1 MDAVRTGPPPVPAA
15 APDLDGNEAAY
26 AAAAVRSSWI
36 SSSGAFLDRFEREF
50 ADLCGTRHAL
60 AVSNGT
66 TALHLALAALGIGPG
81 DEVVVPSLTFV
92 ATANAVAYTGATP
105 VFADVGTAD
114 WCLDPDAVRRAL
126 TPATRAVICVHL
138 YGQPADVDA
147 LQRICGPRGIALVE
161 DSAQAPFATY
171 RDRPTGGLATAG
183 TFSFFGNK
191 VITCGEGGAVT
202 TDDDAL
208 AARMRLLRS
217 HGMSPDRRY
226 WHPVIGYNYRLT
238 NVAAAILCAQLERH
252 RPLLQRRREIFA
264 RYEAR
269 LAGAPGLRVQADLPG
284 RRRTPWLFSVLV
296 DEEVRGESRDDV
308 IARLADAG
316 LDTRPFFPL
325 VHGFP
330 PYRQAAAGARLPV
343 SELLS
348 RQGLSLPAH
357 PGLRDDDVDR
367 VCAALLHER

>member
-1 MDAVRTGPPPVPAA
+1 
-15 APDLDGNEAAY
+15 
-26 AAAAVRSSWI
+26 
-36 SSSGAFLDRFEREF
+36 
-50 ADLCGTRHAL
+50 
-60 AVSNGT
+60 
-66 TALHLALAALGIGPG
+66 
-81 DEVVVPSLTFV
+81 VPSLTFV

-114 WCLDPDAVRRAL
+114 WCLDPDAVLRAV

-171 RDRPTGGLATAG
+171 RGRPTGGLATAG

-208 AARMRLLRS
+208 AGRMRLLRS
-217 HGMSPDRRY
+217 HGMSPERRY

-238 NVAAAILCAQLERH
+238 NVGAAILCAQLERH
-252 RPLLQRRREIFA
+252 RLILRRRREIFA

-269 LAGAPGLRVQADLPG
+269 LAGAPGLRVQAELPG

-296 DEEVRGESRDDV
+296 DEQVRGESRDEV
-308 IARLADAG
+308 VARLAVAG

-330 PYRQAAAGARLPV
+330 PYRQAAEGALLPV